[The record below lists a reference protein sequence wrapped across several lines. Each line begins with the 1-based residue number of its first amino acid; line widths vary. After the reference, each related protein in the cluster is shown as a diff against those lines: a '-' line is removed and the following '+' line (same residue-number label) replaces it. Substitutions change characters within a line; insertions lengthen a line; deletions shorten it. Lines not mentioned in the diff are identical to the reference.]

1 MMRRLTWRVVP
12 ATAIA
17 CSLLLSGCGGDDSTG
32 DADEPATASSSPTD
46 AATTTEAGT
55 ATASPPPA
63 EPTTSAAP
71 ALPDC
76 AEVWVEGKRIPKPYR
91 GCLEDDGR
99 VSKSLKGCSMGASLA
114 QYGKR
119 FYGIPGRPVVR
130 ATPDRNH
137 DQTYLDLLATCT
149 G

>member
-1 MMRRLTWRVVP
+1 MMRRLMWRVVP
-12 ATAIA
+12 AAVLA
-17 CSLLLSGCGGDDSTG
+17 SSLALSGCGGDTTG
-32 DADEPATASSSPTD
+32 EAGGPTASSSTPSSSAGTDTPT
-46 AATTTEAGT
+46 AAT
-55 ATASPPPA
+55 SSPA
-63 EPTTSAAP
+63 ETTSAAP

-99 VSKSLKGCSMGASLA
+99 VSKSLHGCSMGASLA

-119 FYGIPGRPVVR
+119 FYGIPGRPAVR

>member
-1 MMRRLTWRVVP
+1 MMRRLTLRVVP
-12 ATAIA
+12 AAAVA
-17 CSLLLSGCGGDDSTG
+17 CCLLLSGCGSDDPAG
-32 DADEPATASSSPTD
+32 DAAERTSAPSSPTE
-46 AATTTEAGT
+46 ATTPAET
-55 ATASPPPA
+55 ATTSSPPA
-63 EPTTSAAP
+63 ELTTSAAP

-76 AEVWVEGKRIPKPYR
+76 SEVWVEGKRIPKPYR

-99 VSKSLKGCSMGASLA
+99 VSKSLHGCSMGASLA

-119 FYGIPGRPVVR
+119 FYGIPGRPAVR